1 MEPGQARRWGHTL
14 ARDCVLCVDELGS
27 ALIIIIALCLEE
39 EGGNGSEATAETTP
53 RQKSMSILL
62 TDAYLRSLEM
72 FKQHVSRVSME
83 GLWRGLNME
92 ANIKGSGE
100 GHGDLT

>member
-27 ALIIIIALCLEE
+27 ALIIILLCLEE
-39 EGGNGSEATAETTP
+39 EGGSEREATAESTP

-62 TDAYLRSLEM
+62 TDAYLRSLEK
-72 FKQHVSRVSME
+72 FKQHVSRVSVAERNMQAIFE
-83 GLWRGLNME
+83 GC
-92 ANIKGSGE
+92 GE
-100 GHGDLT
+100 GYGDLT